1 MTFRRL
7 LASPVGIFAVPG
19 VWIER
24 AAADTRTTTLVPAGD
39 LAVQVDAAAPFVML
53 APDERGGPTWRA
65 DLRLQDGRA
74 RDGADEAGSTP
85 FFGVEPRARVSV
97 ERRRQEIRGTQDAR
111 VRFTPERTFIELD
124 ARFDASS
131 TPLVSLPL
139 ELPADCVVD
148 SIALFDNGLQPP
160 DPADR
165 GPLDTSWRRATPE
178 HGVLTIQRPVAGRFR
193 LELVAHVPHAPAATG
208 RVPVV
213 RALVPAAPAVVAWNE
228 SREAPAPDRSWEL
241 RSDDRPPLYTLR
253 VALAPEPTE
262 PLPAEP
268 ASPAPQAVVAVPRV
282 ELADVEVTFEDRGRA
297 WGRARFDVV
306 TQDRVVRLAL
316 PRGMRLFEAF
326 VDGQPA
332 LPSTPAAGSAP
343 APADG
348 GERWDI
354 TLYDT
359 NWPRSIEVVY
369 AGTVG
374 GALGEDGPIAVAA
387 PTLIGLP
394 CTRCIWTLRAPRD
407 AVVHVAEPGRLLDAA
422 AVQGEQAAALA
433 ALRTDFERVIETSP
447 AITRERLQAVLDARE
462 QRLDDASRAGDDSTG
477 AVVHVAAPIDAPLTV
492 RIARRRDPSL
502 TSRAWATLA
511 LLAIGGTAWII
522 TRRR

>member
-1 MTFRRL
+1 
-7 LASPVGIFAVPG
+7 
-19 VWIER
+19 
-24 AAADTRTTTLVPAGD
+24 
-39 LAVQVDAAAPFVML
+39 
-53 APDERGGPTWRA
+53 
-65 DLRLQDGRA
+65 
-74 RDGADEAGSTP
+74 
-85 FFGVEPRARVSV
+85 
-97 ERRRQEIRGTQDAR
+97 
-111 VRFTPERTFIELD
+111 
-124 ARFDASS
+124 
-131 TPLVSLPL
+131 
-139 ELPADCVVD
+139 
-148 SIALFDNGLQPP
+148 
-160 DPADR
+160 
-165 GPLDTSWRRATPE
+165 
-178 HGVLTIQRPVAGRFR
+178 
-193 LELVAHVPHAPAATG
+193 
-208 RVPVV
+208 
-213 RALVPAAPAVVAWNE
+213 VVAWNE

-253 VALAPEPTE
+253 VALAPEPAE

-268 ASPAPQAVVAVPRV
+268 ASPTPQAVVADPRV
-282 ELADVEVTFEDRGRA
+282 ELADVTVTFEDRGRA

-422 AVQGEQAAALA
+422 AMQEEQAAALA

-462 QRLDDASRAGDDSTG
+462 QRLDDASRAADDSTG
-477 AVVHVAAPIDAPLTV
+477 SVVHVAAPIDAPLTV